1 MSLGDKLRSVFDD
14 PFREVRAFGVEANRT
29 VADVGAGL
37 GYFTVAAA
45 EVVGPEG
52 LVYSIEP
59 DVARY
64 EKIVGRTETEGLSN
78 VRVVNAKAEDLNPI
92 PDGSVDIAFT
102 VNAMHHFDDKNRA
115 LVEIRRVLR
124 NGGSLYIRDII
135 RGLLIRHGTRRKE
148 VGILSEAGFSKVEI
162 LEVGRY
168 LKARL
173 TK

>member
-1 MSLGDKLRSVFDD
+1 VS
-14 PFREVRAFGVEANRT
+14 AFGVEVNRI

-45 EVVGPEG
+45 DVVGPRG
-52 LVYSIEP
+52 IIYSVEP
-59 DVARY
+59 DPARN
-64 EKIVGRTETEGLSN
+64 ERIVGRAESEGLSN
-78 VRVVNAKAEDLNPI
+78 VRVLRAKAEDMNEI

-102 VNAMHHFDDKNRA
+102 VNAMHHFEDKKRA

-124 NGGSLYIRDII
+124 IGGSLYVRNIV
-135 RGLLIRHGTRRKE
+135 RGPIIRHGTRRGE
-148 VGILSEAGFSKVEI
+148 VGVLSEAGFSKVEI